1 MDGDRKNQN
10 GGLSREFAA
19 KTLPPQPLPSGS
31 DMQQA
36 HSSSLY
42 TQDAPTLPGSG
53 PNLESLEVDSSELGS
68 FTLEDVQV
76 VRPTARCPE
85 PLFVESLLLFSHL

>member
-1 MDGDRKNQN
+1 MPLNMCCCDGRRQKE
-10 GGLSREFAA
+10 SKWREFAA
-19 KTLPPQPLPSGS
+19 KTPPPQPLPSGS

-53 PNLESLEVDSSELGS
+53 PNLESLEVDCSELGS

-76 VRPTARCPE
+76 VRSMAQFP
-85 PLFVESLLLFSHL
+85 